1 MPSVPPR
8 SVLVRLSVSFAL
20 CLIVALVLT
29 ALVGNSMR
37 EGLITGI
44 GVGIGV
50 VIAEWLVRY
59 RPSPYQ

>member
-1 MPSVPPR
+1 MLSVPPR
-8 SVLVRLSVSFAL
+8 SVLVRLGVSFTL
-20 CLIVALVLT
+20 CLIVALALT
-29 ALVGNSMR
+29 ALVGNSIR

-44 GVGIGV
+44 SIGIGV

>member
-1 MPSVPPR
+1 
-8 SVLVRLSVSFAL
+8 
-20 CLIVALVLT
+20 VALVLT